1 MKHLLSSQAPSLSHL
16 RSLLRRG
23 EGEAPCSR
31 RSTGHADLDRRL
43 RGGFLVGA
51 LNEVLLPD
59 HPTGI
64 MEALLPLLRPDPD
77 DTEPR
82 FSAWVHPHWLPY
94 PVALAQ
100 AHLPLDRLLLVR
112 PRHEDDQ
119 LWAMEKILRS
129 GLCATLVS
137 RLPAATPDRVLRRLQ
152 LAAKE
157 GRTLVLLCR
166 PQAAARCPSPAPL
179 RLVAAA
185 SRPTPPPHV
194 RSVEVT
200 VAKSRGLPPPRPF
213 SLIWPLRD
221 TVILNSYATPETVH
235 NDSINLR
242 MLAQPSM
249 DRAPSRP
256 ERDRRGAPTSG

>member
-1 MKHLLSSQAPSLSHL
+1 MGTRASSLAEL
-16 RSLLRRG
+16 RSLLRGR
-23 EGEAPCSR
+23 EGDAPCSR
-31 RSTGHADLDRRL
+31 RSTGHGDLDRRL

-51 LNEVLLPD
+51 LNEILLPD

-64 MEALLPLLRPDPD
+64 MEALLPLLRPDPNEE
-77 DTEPR
+77 EPR
-82 FSAWVHPHWLPY
+82 FSAWIHPRWLPY

-112 PRHEDDQ
+112 PRHENDQ

-137 RLPAATPDRVLRRLQ
+137 RLPAATPDRILRRLQ

-166 PQAAARCPSPAPL
+166 PQAAVRCPSPAPL
-179 RLVAAA
+179 RLVAAS

-194 RSVEVT
+194 RTVEVT
-200 VAKSRGLPPPRPF
+200 VAKSRNLPPPPPF
-213 SLIWPLRD
+213 SLSWPVHD
-221 TVILNSYATPETVH
+221 TVILNSYAVLRTVH
-235 NDSINLR
+235 DDSRNIRN
-242 MLAQPSM
+242 LAQPSM
-249 DRAPSRP
+249 G
-256 ERDRRGAPTSG
+256 GAPINP